1 MFAGTERA
9 YLLTRKFSALYLK
22 SSNYCNGCQKVE
34 GLVWKNE
41 LFSSSHRWF
50 STQSLVNFLKVKP
63 SRNLKFLK
71 HYKVQIFFLHNKQFE
86 PVMCKGKKILSLK
99 CILMLTVPDKYII
112 FLERSGTKWLGTKSL
127 KFSTGPTLLHSTAR
141 GGFSSKTRGV
151 IVIWKYCRTCK
162 TFK

>member
-9 YLLTRKFSALYLK
+9 YLLTCKFSALHLK

-41 LFSSSHRWF
+41 LLPLSHRWF
-50 STQSLVNFLKVKP
+50 SMQSLANFLNFKP
-63 SRNLKFLK
+63 SRNLKFLTR
-71 HYKVQIFFLHNKQFE
+71 YRFSFIHNRQFE
-86 PVMCKGKKILSLK
+86 PVMCKGKNILSLK
-99 CILMLTVPDKYII
+99 FILMLTVPDKYII

-127 KFSTGPTLLHSTAR
+127 KFSTGPTLLHSTAK

-151 IVIWKYCRTCK
+151 IVIWKYCK